1 MKKSSRLYGALLAA
15 SLMSATVF
23 AADST
28 TTTTGTTTG
37 TTGTGTTT
45 TGTTTTTKP
54 TTLDSTEKCSGGG
67 TRTISGSWDTTT
79 GAIDVTTTLNACVL
93 RNGDTH
99 NGTAGVKGTLLPAK
113 GGDFTVD
120 VTNMVDTT
128 IDRKDGSK
136 LARKCTIAKKGSY
149 VNKTHTFDGSIT
161 RTDCS
166 LTGQVHE
173 HENVAEYLLRDS
185 ISDDED
191 GGANM
196 DHRLLPKERDSGS
209 NDAKET
215 EKDDDKPSTTP
226 SQPATK

>member
-1 MKKSSRLYGALLAA
+1 MKKSSKLYGALLAA

-28 TTTTGTTTG
+28 DTSTGTTTG

-45 TGTTTTTKP
+45 TDTTTTKP
-54 TTLDSTEKCSGGG
+54 TSLDKTEKCSGGG
-67 TRTISGSWDTTT
+67 TRNYSGAWDTTT
-79 GAIDVTTTLNACVL
+79 GAIDITTTLNACVL

-99 NGTAGVKGTLLPAK
+99 NGTASLKGTLLPAK

-120 VTNMVDTT
+120 VTHKVDTT
-128 IDRKDGSK
+128 VDRKDGSK
-136 LARKCTIAKKGSY
+136 LARKCTTDKKGSY
-149 VNKTHTFDGSIT
+149 VNKTQMFDGSIT

-166 LTGQVHE
+166 LVGQVRE
-173 HENVAEYLLRDS
+173 HENVAEYLLRDA

-191 GGANM
+191 GGSNK
-196 DHRLLPKERDSGS
+196 DHRLLPKERDSES
-209 NDAKET
+209 NDAKGT
-215 EKDDDKPSTTP
+215 DDDDKPSTTP